1 MVIGID
7 CRIGMNVDKHRTM
20 HRSVSNLVYFW
31 EGIKKV
37 LFMAQLMDFGTRRNT
52 REAGNT
58 VTL

>member
-1 MVIGID
+1 
-7 CRIGMNVDKHRTM
+7 MNVDKHRTM